1 MGWLDDAAAIPE
13 HLRNLTTATRLIFD
27 NQKDIAMP
35 LPLILG
41 AAALVSAAYGAKKG
55 YDGYQKHSE
64 ADDIVNA
71 AKARYADKR
80 DAFDV
85 QEKATNAALEALGKE
100 ELQIGKQFDEFKTL
114 ADKLLLKLNAG
125 RQDKL
130 KINIPKHKL
139 QSVESYSYTA
149 VGVLGATAGAGAAGA
164 AAGFAVYGGV
174 MALGAASTG
183 TAISS
188 LAGVAA
194 TNATLAAIGGGSLAT
209 GGLGMAG
216 GTAILGA
223 AVAGPVLAIAGWAYD
238 SHGDEA
244 LKNSHKAD
252 REVDS
257 AVSKLQKAQK
267 QLSKAEDY
275 AFDVNDVLK
284 SVYAQ
289 FDKYFEH
296 LKFMDNRLEDI
307 RSRKLDAQAELDKL
321 GGDIMRS
328 VENGYMLAA
337 ILVDLITTPLFKV
350 QEVSGNIVKDENDVP
365 VMATDSDGSMI
376 LNDAKLQE
384 QISLT
389 QSKAAEI
396 EPA

>member
-1 MGWLDDAAAIPE
+1 
-13 HLRNLTTATRLIFD
+13 
-27 NQKDIAMP
+27 MP

-41 AAALVSAAYGAKKG
+41 AAALVTAAYGAKKG

-71 AKARYADKR
+71 AKNRYAKKR
-80 DAFDV
+80 EVFDA
-85 QEKATNAALEALGKE
+85 QEAATTSALEVLGKE
-100 ELQIGKQFDEFKTL
+100 ELSIGQRFNEFKTL
-114 ADKLLLKLNAG
+114 ADDLLQKLNTG

-130 KINIPKHKL
+130 EINIPKHKL

-149 VGVLGATAGAGAAGA
+149 VGVLGATAGAGFTGA

-223 AVAGPVLAIAGWAYD
+223 AVAGPVLAIAGWAYN
-238 SHGDEA
+238 SHGEEA
-244 LKNSHKAD
+244 LKNARKAN

-257 AVSKLQKAQK
+257 AVEKLEKAQQ
-267 QLSKAEDY
+267 QLSKTEDY
-275 AFDVNDVLK
+275 AFDILDVLK
-284 SVYAQ
+284 AVYAQ
-289 FDKYFEH
+289 FDQYFDILRAVAGQIEAARV
-296 LKFMDNRLEDI
+296 LKQDPQAAL
-307 RSRKLDAQAELDKL
+307 AQS
-321 GGDIMRS
+321 GDTIMRAIS
-328 VENGYMLAA
+328 NGFALAA

-350 QEVSGNIVKDENDVP
+350 KSANGEVVQDENGVP
-365 VMATDSDGSMI
+365 VMDTDAEGSMI
-376 LNDAKLQE
+376 LNADQMDKQLGD
-384 QISLT
+384 T
-389 QSKAAEI
+389 KASAARI

>member
-1 MGWLDDAAAIPE
+1 
-13 HLRNLTTATRLIFD
+13 
-27 NQKDIAMP
+27 MP
-35 LPLILG
+35 LPIILG
-41 AAALVSAAYGAKKG
+41 AAALATAAYGAKKG

-71 AKARYADKR
+71 AKNRYAGKKE
-80 DAFDV
+80 AFDA
-85 QEKATNAALEALGKE
+85 QEKATTSALEVLGQE
-100 ELQIGKQFDEFKTL
+100 ELNIGKQFNEFKIL
-114 ADKLLLKLNAG
+114 ADNLLQKLNAG

-130 KINIPKHKL
+130 EINIPKHKL
-139 QSVESYSYTA
+139 QRIENYSYTA
-149 VGVLGATAGAGAAGA
+149 IGVLGTAAGAGVAGA

-223 AVAGPVLAIAGWAYD
+223 AVAAPVLAIAGWAYN
-238 SHGDEA
+238 SHGEEA
-244 LKNSHKAD
+244 LRNAQKAS
-252 REVDS
+252 REVDI
-257 AVSKLQKAQK
+257 AVAKLEKAQQ
-267 QLSKAEDY
+267 QLSKTEDY
-275 AFDVNDVLK
+275 AFDILEVLK

-289 FDKYFEH
+289 FDQYFSH
-296 LKFMDNRLEDI
+296 LKAVSLQIEAARVLKQNPQAV
-307 RSRKLDAQAELDKL
+307 LDQSSDT
-321 GGDIMRS
+321 IMRVIS
-328 VENGYMLAA
+328 NGFALAA

-350 QEVSGNIVKDENDVP
+350 KHVNGEVIKDKNDVP
-365 VMATDSDGSMI
+365 VMDTDADGSMF
-376 LNDAKLQE
+376 LNTDQLDKQLGDTKAKA
-384 QISLT
+384 SLV
-389 QSKAAEI
+389 

>member
-1 MGWLDDAAAIPE
+1 
-13 HLRNLTTATRLIFD
+13 
-27 NQKDIAMP
+27 MP

-71 AKARYADKR
+71 AKKRYAGKKE
-80 DAFDV
+80 AFDV
-85 QEKATNAALEALGKE
+85 QEKATTSALETLGEE
-100 ELQIGKQFDEFKTL
+100 ELSIGQHFDEFKTL
-114 ADKLLLKLNAG
+114 AESLLQKLNAG

-139 QSVESYSYTA
+139 QSIESYSYTA
-149 VGVLGATAGAGAAGA
+149 VGVLGATAGAGVAGA

-223 AVAGPVLAIAGWAYD
+223 AVAGPVLAIAGWAYN
-238 SHGDEA
+238 SHGEEA
-244 LKNSHKAD
+244 LKNAHKAD
-252 REVDS
+252 EQVDS
-257 AVSKLQKAQK
+257 AVAKLEKAQK
-267 QLSKAEDY
+267 QLSKTEDY
-275 AFDVNDVLK
+275 AFDISDVLK

-289 FDKYFEH
+289 FDQYFDH
-296 LKFMDNRLEDI
+296 LKVIDRHLEDI
-307 RSRKLDAQAELDKL
+307 RSRRLDPKTELSKL
-321 GGDIMRS
+321 GDTILRLIN
-328 VENGYMLAA
+328 NGYALAA

-350 QEVSGNIVKDENDVP
+350 KEVDGKVVKDQNDVP
-365 VMATDSDGSMI
+365 VMETDTDGSMI
-376 LNDAKLQE
+376 LNADQLDRQIDKAKA
-384 QISLT
+384 S
-389 QSKAAEI
+389 AAYI

>member
-1 MGWLDDAAAIPE
+1 
-13 HLRNLTTATRLIFD
+13 
-27 NQKDIAMP
+27 MP

-71 AKARYADKR
+71 AKARYAKR
-80 DAFDV
+80 KDLFDT
-85 QEKATNAALEALGKE
+85 QETNTTSALEELGNE
-100 ELQIGKQFDEFKTL
+100 ELHIGQQFNDFKIL
-114 ADKLLLKLNAG
+114 ADNLLQKLNAG

-130 KINIPKHKL
+130 EINIPKHKL
-139 QSVESYSYTA
+139 QRVESYSYTA
-149 VGVLGATAGAGAAGA
+149 IGVLGAVAGAGAAGA

-223 AVAGPVLAIAGWAYD
+223 AVAGPVLAIAGWAYN
-238 SHGDEA
+238 SHGEEA
-244 LKNSHKAD
+244 LKNAQKAK

-257 AVSKLQKAQK
+257 AIEKLG
-267 QLSKAEDY
+267 KAEQQLIDIMQY
-275 AFDVNDVLK
+275 AADILKVLK
-284 SVYAQ
+284 TVYAQ
-289 FDKYFEH
+289 FDQYFEV
-296 LKFMDNRLEDI
+296 LKAVSQQVESAKVLKQDPQAVL
-307 RSRKLDAQAELDKL
+307 AQLSDT
-321 GGDIMRS
+321 IMHVIS
-328 VENGYMLAA
+328 NGFALAA

-350 QEVSGNIVKDENDVP
+350 KQANGKVVRDENDVP
-365 VMATDSDGSMI
+365 VMDTDFDGSMI
-376 LNDAKLQE
+376 LNAAQLDRQLND
-384 QISLT
+384 T
-389 QSKAAEI
+389 KASAAQI

>member
-1 MGWLDDAAAIPE
+1 
-13 HLRNLTTATRLIFD
+13 
-27 NQKDIAMP
+27 MP
-35 LPLILG
+35 LPLLLG

-71 AKARYADKR
+71 AKARYANKR

-85 QEKATNAALEALGKE
+85 QEKTTSMALEALGRE
-100 ELQIGKQFDEFKTL
+100 ELQIGKQFNEFKIL
-114 ADKLLLKLNAG
+114 AEELLRKLNTG

-139 QSVESYSYTA
+139 QQIENYSYTA

-188 LAGVAA
+188 LAGAAA

-244 LKNSHKAD
+244 LKNAHKVD

-257 AVSKLQKAQK
+257 AIAKLQKAQQ
-267 QLSKAEDY
+267 QLSEVESYSFKI
-275 AFDVNDVLK
+275 NDALK
-284 SVYAQ
+284 LIHAQ

-296 LKFMDNRLEDI
+296 LKSINNRIEEAKA
-307 RSRKLDAQAELDKL
+307 RKRDPEENDDFITNLI
-321 GGDIMRS
+321 G
-328 VENGYMLAA
+328 NGYTIAA
-337 ILVDLITTPLFKV
+337 IMVKLITTPLFKV
-350 QEVSGNIVKDENDVP
+350 KEVNGNVVKDENDVP
-365 VMATDSDGSMI
+365 VMATDDDGTMI
-376 LNDAKLQE
+376 LNSTELDK
-384 QISLT
+384 QIDLALSN
-389 QSKAAEI
+389 AEKVK
-396 EPA
+396 PA